1 MLTIYLT
8 RHGLTEWNV
17 NRRMQGWGNG
27 ELTEK
32 GIKDAKALGQ
42 RLADTSIDK
51 VYSSS
56 SKRAYETAQYIIGD
70 RSISLIQMDDLR
82 EMNFGDW
89 DGRVRDEVEAEYP
102 EEFKIFWEKPH
113 LYDRNSGETFEHV
126 RKRAIS
132 ALEHI
137 IEENKEGTILVVT
150 HSIFLRVLMTYI
162 KNIPLADV
170 FKATPPGNT
179 SLTKIEV
186 KDGQLELIFENDMQ
200 HVEE

>member
-32 GIKDAKALGQ
+32 GIRDAKALGN
-42 RLADTSIDK
+42 RLADTTIDK

-70 RSISLIQMDDLR
+70 REISLIQMDDLR

-89 DGRVRDEVEAEYP
+89 DGRIREEVEAEYP
-102 EEFKIFWEKPH
+102 EDFKTFWEKPH

-126 RKRAIS
+126 RKRAVQ
-132 ALEHI
+132 AFERI
-137 IEENKEGTILVVT
+137 IEEHKEGTILIVT

-162 KNIPLADV
+162 KDIPLSDV

-179 SLTKIEV
+179 SLAKVEV
-186 KDGQLELIFENDMQ
+186 ENGQLNLIFENDMQ
-200 HVEE
+200 HVE

>member
-32 GIKDAKALGQ
+32 GIRDAKALGN
-42 RLADTSIDK
+42 RLADTTIDK

-70 RSISLIQMDDLR
+70 REISLIQMDDLR

-89 DGRVRDEVEAEYP
+89 DGRIREEVEAEYP
-102 EEFKIFWEKPH
+102 EDFKTFWEKPH

-126 RKRAIS
+126 RKRAVQ
-132 ALEHI
+132 AFERI
-137 IEENKEGTILVVT
+137 IEENKEGTILIVT

-162 KNIPLADV
+162 KDIPLSDV

-179 SLTKIEV
+179 SLAKVEV
-186 KDGQLELIFENDMQ
+186 ENGQLNLIFENDMQ
-200 HVEE
+200 HVK

>member
-32 GIKDAKALGQ
+32 GIRDAKALGN
-42 RLADTSIDK
+42 RLADKDIDI

-70 RSISLIQMDDLR
+70 REISLIQMDDLR

-89 DGRVRDEVEAEYP
+89 DGRIREEVEAEYP
-102 EEFKIFWEKPH
+102 EDFKTFWEEPH
-113 LYDRNSGETFEHV
+113 LYNRNSGETFEHV
-126 RKRAIS
+126 RKRAVQ
-132 ALEHI
+132 AFERI
-137 IEENKEGTILVVT
+137 IEENKEGTILIVT

-179 SLTKIEV
+179 SLAKVEV
-186 KDGQLELIFENDMQ
+186 ANGQLKLIFENDMQ
-200 HVEE
+200 HVE